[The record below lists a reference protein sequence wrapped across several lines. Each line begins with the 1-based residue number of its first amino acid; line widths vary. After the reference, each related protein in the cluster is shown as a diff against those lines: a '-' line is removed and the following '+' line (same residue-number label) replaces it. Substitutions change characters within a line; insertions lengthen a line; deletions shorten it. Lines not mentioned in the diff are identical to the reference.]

1 MESENLLD
9 PYEDN
14 RTVESHQT
22 DQSTKKDLQSVKNYK
37 LRDEE
42 EKRETDSRSKT
53 RIYHSD
59 PDRDQISDEESRRSK
74 KSYYSDDYESRSE
87 RSLSPYSLPSRSPSP
102 TPQRKQ
108 TKRVLSS
115 PPYKTGGFGRKG
127 APRPQRT
134 GRQYASQPL
143 RKGAGSQSKEAS
155 PSKDLDLVTKR
166 MLSARLLKIN
176 ELRNALAELQ
186 QHTNELQKENRVLK
200 QLQLRQEKA
209 LHRYDDTES
218 EISQL
223 ISRHSNEIH
232 VLRERLRRTQE
243 RERTVE
249 RRLKDSE
256 EQLLRSQATVARL
269 KKLVNQRDLGQ
280 RDELTR
286 KLDEEKGLRQEAERK
301 IKELER
307 SMELSSS
314 SFQRQLVSEKKRT
327 VIAQEEV
334 KTLQE
339 ELERLSN
346 KLKEKDRELEV
357 KNIYAN
363 RMLKLSQRKD
373 TESGTKRK
381 FLSRMNTV
389 AVQTEDRHELSS
401 LGFPTPP
408 PAITD
413 ANEYDEYLSLKEL
426 NKDLE
431 SQHKQLNQGL
441 TDKVLQ
447 HETTQEANNRPHRLS
462 HESDLQEKTE
472 KTLKDDKE
480 QEELNGDVLSS
491 TGQKEK
497 SPRLGHVKEEVQRLN
512 QETLTNQKAAEE
524 TRRKKEHLLA
534 KMREIDQLNQ
544 TANYHIFNEPNL
556 ANHSE
561 QSPSTSI
568 FSLTQPDN
576 ISNTDCESR
585 EGVRRRTERESGGV
599 TTGLGRR
606 AFRTSSDDFAFGSYA
621 PSFGHTT
628 SRGISNLPPTPPK
641 EDKGSALEA
650 IGVFSLKK
658 TEAEKEKIFAN
669 KAEKDKK
676 SSLMQQLF
684 GDIAITDNVKH
695 NNTELFCS
703 SSSSTNGVRSRSE
716 GLHRLHSGSHTPPT
730 ASKST
735 IHIAETKPTI
745 CAITSFDD
753 DIEEL
758 TL

>member
-1 MESENLLD
+1 
-9 PYEDN
+9 
-14 RTVESHQT
+14 
-22 DQSTKKDLQSVKNYK
+22 
-37 LRDEE
+37 
-42 EKRETDSRSKT
+42 
-53 RIYHSD
+53 
-59 PDRDQISDEESRRSK
+59 
-74 KSYYSDDYESRSE
+74 
-87 RSLSPYSLPSRSPSP
+87 
-102 TPQRKQ
+102 
-108 TKRVLSS
+108 
-115 PPYKTGGFGRKG
+115 
-127 APRPQRT
+127 
-134 GRQYASQPL
+134 
-143 RKGAGSQSKEAS
+143 
-155 PSKDLDLVTKR
+155 

-186 QHTNELQKENRVLK
+186 QHTKELQKENRVLR

-223 ISRHSNEIH
+223 ISRHSNEVH

-307 SMELSSS
+307 SVELSAG
-314 SFQRQLVSEKKRT
+314 SFQRQLMSEKKKA
-327 VIAQEEV
+327 VIAQEEIR
-334 KTLQE
+334 TLQE
-339 ELERLSN
+339 ELERLTN
-346 KLKEKDRELEV
+346 KLKEKDRELDA

-363 RMLKLSQRKD
+363 RMLKLSQRKEM
-373 TESGTKRK
+373 ESGTKRK
-381 FLSRMNTV
+381 FLSRMSTV
-389 AVQTEDRHELSS
+389 AVQTEDRQELSS

-426 NKDLE
+426 NKDLQ
-431 SQHKQLNQGL
+431 SQHKQSNQGQ
-441 TDKVLQ
+441 TEVQVQVKAQD
-447 HETTQEANNRPHRLS
+447 QEANYKQQLS
-462 HESDLQEKTE
+462 HESNLNDETQ
-472 KTLKDDKE
+472 KTLKEEWKK
-480 QEELNGDVLSS
+480 ELNGDVASPFD
-491 TGQKEK
+491 QKVEEK
-497 SPRLGHVKEEVQRLN
+497 SPRPGHVQEEVQRLN
-512 QETLTNQKAAEE
+512 QETLTNQQAAEE
-524 TRRKKEHLLA
+524 AYRKKEHLLA
-534 KMREIDQLNQ
+534 KMREIDQQNQ
-544 TANYHIFNEPNL
+544 PTNYSIFNEPKLTNI
-556 ANHSE
+556 SE
-561 QSPSTSI
+561 QRGPSTSI
-568 FSLTQPDN
+568 FTLTQMDN
-576 ISNTDCESR
+576 QPNAGRESR
-585 EGVRRRTERESGGV
+585 EGVRKKAERESGGV

-606 AFRTSSDDFAFGSYA
+606 AFRTQTSSDDLAFGNYA
-621 PSFGHTT
+621 PSFGHTA

-650 IGVFSLKK
+650 IGVFSIKK
-658 TEAEKEKIFAN
+658 TDTEKEKDIM
-669 KAEKDKK
+669 KKMEKDRK

-684 GDIAITDNVKH
+684 GNIATTDSVKN
-695 NNTELFCS
+695 NNTDLLS
-703 SSSSTNGVRSRSE
+703 SPPSSNGLRSRREMMHS
-716 GLHRLHSGSHTPPT
+716 LHSGSHTPPT

-735 IHIAETKPTI
+735 IQIAETKPAI